1 MKSSDVYFDH
11 IKDAISEFS
20 ALIKKFV
27 EMLKAFVDSWKKVPA
42 AAADPTPV
50 EEPDYEG

>member
-1 MKSSDVYFDH
+1 MQSSDVYFDN
-11 IKDAISEFS
+11 IKDAIAGFS

-27 EMLKAFVDSWKKVPA
+27 EMLKAFVDSWKKVPS

-50 EEPDYEG
+50 EEPDYD

>member
-1 MKSSDVYFDH
+1 MKREDVHFDV
-11 IKDAISEFS
+11 IKDAISQFS
-20 ALIKKFV
+20 ELIKQFAA
-27 EMLKAFVDSWKKVPA
+27 MLKAFVDSWKKVPA